1 MCFLV
6 EGFVFLSIPV
16 CSDPTLF
23 SVYLLFYIT
32 DPNHKTRYPRNG
44 VGYEPLGIERV
55 HGFLGRPLGFGLIF
69 SRFVKGCM
77 PKHVLQAFH

>member
-1 MCFLV
+1 MFFGRGFCFLKYACM
-6 EGFVFLSIPV
+6 LRPY
-16 CSDPTLF
+16 PF

-55 HGFLGRPLGFGLIF
+55 HGFLGRPLAL
-69 SRFVKGCM
+69 V
-77 PKHVLQAFH
+77 